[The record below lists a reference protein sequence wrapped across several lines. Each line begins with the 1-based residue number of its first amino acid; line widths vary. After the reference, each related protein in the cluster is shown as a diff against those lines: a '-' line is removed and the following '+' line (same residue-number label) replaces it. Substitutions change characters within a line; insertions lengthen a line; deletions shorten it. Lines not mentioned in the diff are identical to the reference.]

1 MHVSKNFS
9 QEKSVTRLYNYSM
22 KEQQHYSLDRADILL
37 TPRERTDLLS
47 LAQSPKCVN
56 KEMLHSIRNTRYEH
70 IPLWLHDKYQPY
82 NLSIDYIAFFV
93 FGEYIPAGRSFRML
107 HSDLDWDGAEWYPC
121 KAALNYELTRYT
133 TRMEWWD
140 MTESRQTAFY
150 PTEHEHLGIRPN
162 GIHYG
167 SRNTSSGIPGEH
179 TGARKLDEGVLDA
192 KPVIIRTDVPHIVYA
207 EEFIKEERVSISI
220 RFKEN
225 PSIGELYAKLQQRPV
240 GKDDTQNDT
249 SSRSKTV

>member
-1 MHVSKNFS
+1 M
-9 QEKSVTRLYNYSM
+9 TM
-22 KEQQHYSLDRADILL
+22 HYSLDTTELNL

-70 IPLWLHDKYQPY
+70 IPLWLHDKYKGFD
-82 NLSIDYIAFFV
+82 LSIEYIAFFV

-107 HSDLDWDGAEWYPC
+107 HSDLDWSGSEWYPC

-140 MTESRQTAFY
+140 MTEARQTAFT
-150 PTEHEHLGIRPN
+150 PVEGEHMGIRPN

-167 SRNTSSGIPGEH
+167 SRNTSTGIPGEH
-179 TGARKLDEGVLDA
+179 TGARKLDEGVLGD

-225 PSIGELYAKLQQRPV
+225 PSIGELYAKLQQGPV

-249 SSRSKTV
+249 SSGSEKV